1 MTGMV
6 AGNTL
11 LKNWSISRRLSL
23 WYSLS
28 ILFLLGA
35 FAVITYAEFH
45 QSIHNDF
52 DQHLNH
58 ETSLLLPLI
67 RSAEGAPLFEDAD
80 VLNTTAYET
89 IGIYATFVRLLTP
102 DARVI
107 SVSPNFDGVADLA
120 ITIPTTYEAA
130 TVSRDWNDS
139 PLRSL
144 YTPLLNRDDQIVG
157 WLEVSGIE
165 WVVHTQLDWLI
176 RTYLA
181 GILISTLLAFG
192 GGYILARRALR
203 PVEEITL
210 AAKNIR
216 ATDLGARLPTR
227 EGVNDEISR
236 LAGTINDLLTRL
248 ENSIN
253 REQRFI
259 SNATHELLTPLT
271 TLRGELDLARRQVA
285 DADTLSSLNIAL
297 GDIDRMESIIR
308 ALLALSRAEKL
319 TSAPRT
325 RVDMGDL
332 CSEHV
337 DRFKD
342 RADLQGVKM
351 DVVCPKELFI
361 EADPVHIGTV
371 LDNLLDNAL
380 KYTPDSGTVTVRA
393 SVNAGSVRLS
403 VDDSGY
409 GFSTETAEKMFDRFY
424 RSDAAEIQKKSG
436 SGLGLA
442 IARAIVQAYDGEIS
456 SSSPGLDRGASF
468 VVEFPKA

>member
-1 MTGMV
+1 MLTG
-6 AGNTL
+6 NRL

-23 WYSLS
+23 WYSLT

-35 FAVITYAEFH
+35 FALITYSQFH
-45 QSIHNDF
+45 QSILNDF
-52 DQHLNH
+52 DLHLKH
-58 ETSLLLPLI
+58 ETSLLVPLI
-67 RSAEGAPLFEDAD
+67 AAAGAEPVFIEPD
-80 VLNTTAYET
+80 VLNSTAYRT
-89 IGIYATFVRLLTP
+89 TGIYATFVRLLTVTGG
-102 DARVI
+102 VI
-107 SVSPNFDGVADLA
+107 AESPNFTGISELPVNLPPSSGETA
-120 ITIPTTYEAA
+120 E
-130 TVSRDWNDS
+130 SRIWNGE

-144 YTPLLNRDDQIVG
+144 YSPLLNADIQVVG

-165 WVVHTQLDWLI
+165 WVVQTQLGFLI
-176 RTYLA
+176 RTYMA

-192 GGYILARRALR
+192 GGYLLARRALR

-248 ENSIN
+248 ENSIK

-271 TLRGELDLARRQVA
+271 TLRGELDLARRQVGES
-285 DADTLSSLNIAL
+285 DTLASLDIAL
-297 GDIDRMESIIR
+297 SDIDRMESIIR

-325 RVDMGDL
+325 RVDVGDL
-332 CSEHV
+332 CREHV
-337 DRFKD
+337 NRFKD
-342 RADLQGVKM
+342 RADLHGIKM
-351 DVVCPKELFI
+351 DVGSQTGHFI

-380 KYTPDSGTVTVRA
+380 KYTPDGGSVTVRTELNGGA
-393 SVNAGSVRLS
+393 VRIT

-409 GFSTETAEKMFDRFY
+409 GYSAETGEKIFDRFF
-424 RSDAAEIQKKSG
+424 RADEAEIQKKSG

-456 SSSPGLDRGASF
+456 SRSPGLGSGATF
-468 VVEFPKA
+468 VVEFPRAET